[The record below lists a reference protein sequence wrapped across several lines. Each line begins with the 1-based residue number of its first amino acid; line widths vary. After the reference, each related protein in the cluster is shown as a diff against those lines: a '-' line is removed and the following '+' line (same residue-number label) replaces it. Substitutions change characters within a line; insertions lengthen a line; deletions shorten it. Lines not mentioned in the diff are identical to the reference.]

1 MVGVDIEHVE
11 GIADKIYQ
19 YIPNVFSDY
28 DPFILSYELE
38 KVFAKDRA
46 EFLKFYENEKMKKN
60 RSMNE

>member
-19 YIPNVFSDY
+19 YIPNVFCDY

-46 EFLKFYENEKMKKN
+46 EFFSSMKMK
-60 RSMNE
+60 R